1 MSATDARMREGFM
14 ERIGHRISENV
25 QKWMPNPFLFA
36 IILTFIAFLMGILIA
51 GQGPIQMIDH
61 WYSGFWNLLTFA
73 MQMVLILVTGYVLAY
88 HPLTQKLIRALARI
102 PANGRQAAV
111 LVALVAM
118 VLSWINWGL
127 GLIVGAIMAR
137 ETARQA
143 YFKDIKVHY
152 PVLCTA
158 GYMGLGLIWHWG
170 LAASAPLLSA
180 TEGHVFADLI
190 GVIPTSETI
199 FSGYGLALSVLSL
212 LYACL
217 VIYLITP
224 RSPEH
229 CRGIDH
235 YVPEAVKQDQPEAE
249 SGQRQ
254 QLTSTADKINHNK
267 IIGGILAIMGL
278 IYIVKYF
285 AVEGKGLNLNI
296 VNFTFLFVGLAL
308 YISPKSYLDNFYE
321 AVKSSAGIVLQFPF
335 YAGIMGMI
343 SLSGL
348 GVIMAG
354 WLVNI
359 SSAGTFPVIS
369 WLTGGLVNLFVP
381 SGGGEWTVVGET
393 VLRAAKELNV
403 PIGKAIM
410 AYSVGDAWTNLFQP
424 FWAIPLLGITG
435 IRARDMFGY
444 CITML
449 FALIP
454 FLAIALTFIPY

>member
-1 MSATDARMREGFM
+1 MTQPAAKESILEKIGFD
-14 ERIGHRISENV
+14 ISENV

-36 IILTFIAFLMGILIA
+36 IILTFIAYLMGILIA

-61 WYSGFWNLLTFA
+61 WYGGFWNLHTFA
-73 MQMVLILVTGYVLAY
+73 MQMVFILVTGYVLAY
-88 HPLTQKLIRALARI
+88 HRLTQKLIRRLARM
-102 PANGRQAAV
+102 PNTGKQAV
-111 LVALVAM
+111 VMVALVAM

-143 YFKDIKVHY
+143 YFKNIKVHY

-170 LAASAPLLSA
+170 LSASAPLLSA
-180 TEGHVFADLI
+180 TEGHIFADLI

-199 FSGYGLALSVLSL
+199 FSGYGLILSILSL
-212 LYACL
+212 AYACIVL
-217 VIYLITP
+217 FLLTP
-224 RSPEH
+224 TSEERIK
-229 CRGIDH
+229 GIDF
-235 YVPEAVKQDQPEAE
+235 YVPEAVQTSKPAAE
-249 SGQRQ
+249 GTVGSGAA
-254 QLTSTADKINHNK
+254 SIADRIDNSK
-267 IIGGILAIMGL
+267 IIGGILALMGL
-278 IYIVKYF
+278 IYLFKYF
-285 AVEGKGLNLNI
+285 IVDGKGLNLNI
-296 VNFTFLFVGLAL
+296 VNFSFLFIGIAL
-308 YISPKSYLDNFYE
+308 YTSPKSYLENFYE
-321 AVKSSAGIVLQFPF
+321 AVKSSAGIILQFPF

-359 SSAGTFPVIS
+359 SSAGTFPAIA
-369 WLTGGLVNLFVP
+369 WLTAGLVNLFVP
-381 SGGGEWTVVGET
+381 SGGGEWSVAGET
-393 VLRAAKELNV
+393 VLRAALELNV
-403 PIGKAIM
+403 PIGKTII

-449 FALIP
+449 FALFP
-454 FLAIALTFIPY
+454 FLAIVLTIVPY

>member
-1 MSATDARMREGFM
+1 
-14 ERIGHRISENV
+14 
-25 QKWMPNPFLFA
+25 
-36 IILTFIAFLMGILIA
+36 
-51 GQGPIQMIDH
+51 
-61 WYSGFWNLLTFA
+61 
-73 MQMVLILVTGYVLAY
+73 
-88 HPLTQKLIRALARI
+88 
-102 PANGRQAAV
+102 V
-111 LVALVAM
+111 LVAAVAII
-118 VLSWINWGL
+118 LSWINWGL

-143 YFKDIKVHY
+143 YFRGIKLHY

-158 GYMGLGLIWHWG
+158 GYMGLGLTWHWG
-170 LAASAPLLSA
+170 LSASAPLLSA
-180 TEGHVFADLI
+180 TEGHIFADLI
-190 GVIPTSETI
+190 GVVPTSETV
-199 FSGYGLALSVLSL
+199 FSFYGLALSVLSL
-212 LYACL
+212 IYASL
-217 VIYLITP
+217 VIFFLSP
-224 RSPEH
+224 RNPKH

-235 YVPEAVKQDQPEAE
+235 YVPDAVEEQARQEAD
-249 SGQRQ
+249 R
-254 QLTSTADKINHNK
+254 TADRPQSIADRINQNR
-267 IIGGILAIMGL
+267 IIGGLLALMGL
-278 IYIVKYF
+278 IYLVKYYF
-285 AVEGKGLNLNI
+285 VEGGGLNLNI

-308 YISPKSYLDNFYE
+308 YISPKSYLDNFYA

-359 SSAGTFPVIS
+359 SSAGTFPMVS

-381 SGGGEWTVVGET
+381 SGGGEWSVVGET
-393 VLRAAKELNV
+393 VLRAAQELNV
-403 PIGKAIM
+403 PIGKTIM

-449 FALIP
+449 FLLVP
-454 FLAIALTFIPY
+454 FLALALSFIPY

>member
-1 MSATDARMREGFM
+1 MVEEEAKGSFPENVGF
-14 ERIGHRISENV
+14 RISENV

-36 IILTFIAFLMGILIA
+36 IILTFITFVMGLVIA

-61 WYSGFWNLLTFA
+61 WYGGFWNLHTFA

-88 HPLTQKLIRALARI
+88 HRLTQKLIRGLARW
-102 PANGRQAAV
+102 PNTGRQAV
-111 LVALVAM
+111 VMVALVAM
-118 VLSWINWGL
+118 ILSWINWGL

-137 ETARQA
+137 ETGRQA
-143 YFKDIKVHY
+143 YFKNIKVHY

-170 LAASAPLLSA
+170 LSASAPLLSA
-180 TEGHVFADLI
+180 TKGHIFADLI

-212 LYACL
+212 VYASIIMFL
-217 VIYLITP
+217 LTP
-224 RSPEH
+224 KSEARIH
-229 CRGIDH
+229 GIDY
-235 YVPEAVKQDQPEAE
+235 YVPEAVKVTDEAAE
-249 SGQRQ
+249 KRKEEQAASI
-254 QLTSTADKINHNK
+254 ADKIDNSK
-267 IIGGILAIMGL
+267 IIGGLLALMGI
-278 IYIVKYF
+278 IYIAKYF
-285 AVEGKGLNLNI
+285 FVEGRGLNLDI
-296 VNFTFLFVGLAL
+296 VNFSFLFIGLAL
-308 YISPKSYLDNFYE
+308 YTSPKSYLESFYE
-321 AVKSSAGIVLQFPF
+321 AAKSAAGIVLQFPF

-359 SSAGTFPVIS
+359 SSPGTFPIVS
-369 WLTGGLVNLFVP
+369 WLTAGLANLFVP
-381 SGGGEWTVVGET
+381 SGGGEWSVVGET
-393 VLRAAKELNV
+393 VLRAAQELNV
-403 PIGKAIM
+403 PIGKTIV

-435 IRARDMFGY
+435 IRARHMFGY

-454 FLAIALTFIPY
+454 FLAIALTVIPY

>member
-1 MSATDARMREGFM
+1 MDETKPAREGFV
-14 ERIGHRISENV
+14 EKIGHRVSANV
-25 QKWMPNPFLFA
+25 EKWMPNPFLFA
-36 IILTFIAFLMGILIA
+36 IILTFIAYVMGIVIA
-51 GQGPIQMIDH
+51 GQGGIQMIDH
-61 WYSGFWNLLTFA
+61 WYAGFWNLLTFA

-88 HPLTQKLIRALARI
+88 HRLTQKLIRALARL
-102 PANGRQAAV
+102 PQSGPQAAV
-111 LVALVAM
+111 LVAAVAM
-118 VLSWINWGL
+118 ILSWINWGL

-143 YFKDIKVHY
+143 YFRGIKLHY

-158 GYMGLGLIWHWG
+158 GYMGLGLTWHWG
-170 LAASAPLLSA
+170 LSASAPLLSA
-180 TEGHVFADLI
+180 TEGHIFADLI
-190 GVIPTSETI
+190 GVVPTSETV
-199 FSGYGLALSVLSL
+199 FSFYGLALSVLSL
-212 LYACL
+212 IYASL
-217 VIYLITP
+217 VIYFLSP
-224 RSPEH
+224 RNPQH

-235 YVPEAVKQDQPEAE
+235 YVPDAVEEQADQRAD
-249 SGQRQ
+249 R
-254 QLTSTADKINHNK
+254 TADRPQSIADRINQNR
-267 IIGGILAIMGL
+267 IIGGLLALMGL
-278 IYIVKYF
+278 IYLVKYYF
-285 AVEGKGLNLNI
+285 VEGGGLNLNI

-308 YISPKSYLDNFYE
+308 YISPKSYLDNFYA

-359 SSAGTFPVIS
+359 SSAGTFPMVS

-381 SGGGEWTVVGET
+381 SGGGEWSVVGET
-393 VLRAAKELNV
+393 VLRAAQELNV
-403 PIGKAIM
+403 PIGKTIM

-449 FALIP
+449 FLLVP
-454 FLAIALTFIPY
+454 FLALALSFIPY